1 MKKRTFY
8 PEILWLGLL
17 LVAALSSGCTDSCE
31 TTYTYVYY
39 EPVYSTTQE
48 VREGFKIEGPGE
60 MESPGKIYLYG
71 QYILINEP
79 GKGVHVINNLDKEN
93 PVNEKF
99 IAIPGNYDMAVK
111 DNILYADSYIDLVS
125 IDISNLDDIRLVNR
139 LENAFPNYNSEFGFV
154 PADGMV
160 ITTWEEIETVEISDD
175 CTRGGGNVVSFGGIF
190 MAMEDASFS
199 AAPSSGGPTA
209 PIGQGGS
216 MARFAVYEDYL
227 YAVDSWDLNV
237 FNISNVNSPEIQN
250 QVYISWNVETIW
262 PYKDNLFIGSESGM
276 FIYDN
281 SNPSSPEYR
290 SSFMHVTACDPV
302 VVNDDYAFVT
312 LRSGTRCE
320 GFNNQLDVINIEN
333 LNSPWLVKTYP
344 MQNPHGLGID
354 GNTLFI
360 CEGDYGLKVFDIS
373 DVNDISS
380 NQLEH
385 FPDINSFDVIPYEKV
400 LLMIGEDGF
409 YQYDYSD
416 LKNIRLLSFMEVT
429 GGKI

>member
-1 MKKRTFY
+1 
-8 PEILWLGLL
+8 
-17 LVAALSSGCTDSCE
+17 
-31 TTYTYVYY
+31 
-39 EPVYSTTQE
+39 
-48 VREGFKIEGPGE
+48 
-60 MESPGKIYLYG
+60 
-71 QYILINEP
+71 
-79 GKGVHVINNLDKEN
+79 
-93 PVNEKF
+93 
-99 IAIPGNYDMAVK
+99 
-111 DNILYADSYIDLVS
+111 
-125 IDISNLDDIRLVNR
+125 
-139 LENAFPNYNSEFGFV
+139 
-154 PADGMV
+154 
-160 ITTWEEIETVEISDD
+160 
-175 CTRGGGNVVSFGGIF
+175 
-190 MAMEDASFS
+190 
-199 AAPSSGGPTA
+199 
-209 PIGQGGS
+209 
-216 MARFAVYEDYL
+216 
-227 YAVDSWDLNV
+227 
-237 FNISNVNSPEIQN
+237 
-250 QVYISWNVETIW
+250 
-262 PYKDNLFIGSESGM
+262 M

-429 GGKI
+429 GGEI